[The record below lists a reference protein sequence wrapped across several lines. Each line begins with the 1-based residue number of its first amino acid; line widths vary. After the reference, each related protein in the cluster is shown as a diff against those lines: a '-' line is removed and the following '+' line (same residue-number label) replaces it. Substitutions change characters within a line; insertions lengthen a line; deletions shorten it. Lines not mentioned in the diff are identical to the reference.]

1 MSVTECRSIHIS
13 VDLSKAFDTVCRDL
27 LWDSM
32 IKFGCPPR
40 FIATVQAHLQNEGE
54 FSEPFEV
61 TNGIQQGCVT
71 APTLFSM
78 MFSTMLK
85 DAFQDSDTGFPIRKR
100 FYGNILILRMLQAK
114 NMAQTDVQ
122 DELFYADD
130 MQRQTCKGPWRGC
143 STWKTAQCINHH
155 CEQKLNV
162 VDKFTY
168 LESTLSRVVRH
179 CQNRTKPVWHSADS
193 SAQMSG
199 SEMESCLAPR

>member
-1 MSVTECRSIHIS
+1 
-13 VDLSKAFDTVCRDL
+13 
-27 LWDSM
+27 M
-32 IKFGCPPR
+32 IKFGCPHK
-40 FIATVQAHLQNEGE
+40 FIATVQAHVQNEGE

-61 TNGIQQGCVT
+61 TNGIQQGCVM

-100 FYGNILILRMLQAK
+100 FHGNILILRMLQAK

-130 MQRQTCKGPWRGC
+130 MQRQTCKEPWRGC
-143 STWKTAQCINHH
+143 STWKTTQCINHH
-155 CEQKLNV
+155 CEQKLKV

-168 LESTLSRVVRH
+168 LESTLSRVVHIYDAVTARIEQSQCGIRQTPPRKCLGVKWNH
-179 CQNRTKPVWHSADS
+179 AWHHAESLQGFGTAKPLEC
-193 SAQMSG
+193 M
-199 SEMESCLAPR
+199 